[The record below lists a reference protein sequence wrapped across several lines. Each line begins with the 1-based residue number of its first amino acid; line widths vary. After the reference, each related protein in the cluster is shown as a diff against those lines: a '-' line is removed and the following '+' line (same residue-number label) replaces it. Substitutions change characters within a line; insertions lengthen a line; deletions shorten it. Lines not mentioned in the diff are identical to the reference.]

1 MRSEERAGIVAAV
14 LLLLWGTVL
23 TFPLHLFTVFL
34 ERVVS
39 TACGMVL
46 GSAPVVL
53 VQIIKIVILTAV
65 EILLLLVSKSRFAFY
80 IPVSALLLTSVS
92 FVLRCIQI
100 RYFDVKTGVALAIIL
115 ILTAIIHLFRA
126 EKILLWE
133 GDLFIFSISIQLI
146 TSLVAAPLSASFVV
160 MDKLLYIDR
169 YHDTDMSQAFDKFM
183 TLPSFVW
190 GLFFMIIFS
199 LPVIYY
205 SFSRKK
211 A

>member
-1 MRSEERAGIVAAV
+1 
-14 LLLLWGTVL
+14 
-23 TFPLHLFTVFL
+23 
-34 ERVVS
+34 
-39 TACGMVL
+39 MVL

-53 VQIIKIVILTAV
+53 VQIIKIVLLSSV
-65 EILLLLVSKSRFAFY
+65 EILLLLVSKTRFAFY

-115 ILTAIIHLFRA
+115 ILTAVIHLFRA

-133 GDLFIFSISIQLI
+133 GDLFIFSISVHLI
-146 TSLVAAPLSASFVV
+146 TSLVAAPLAASYVV

-169 YHDTDMSQAFDKFM
+169 YHDTDMSQAFEGFL

-190 GLFFMIIFS
+190 GLFFVIIFS